1 MFPPYCFD
9 YLRVPAGGDH
19 LEPDVAESVE
29 DDDGVSLDTDTVT
42 GLAGRG
48 GAGVAG
54 TAGAVKLGL

>member
-1 MFPPYCFD
+1 MLSPYCFD
-9 YLRVPAGGDH
+9 YLRVPTGGDH
-19 LEPDVAESVE
+19 LEPDIAESVE

-42 GLAGRG
+42 RLAGRG